1 MINLIAAFIQ
11 IPVINCAKG
20 LIDLK
25 DSTSKKI
32 DALIERY
39 PALEICRESLNAAV
53 EKICESFRSGNKL
66 VTCGNGGSAADAL
79 HIVGEL
85 MKGFIL
91 PRPVSSDFIARAEKL
106 FPNDAD
112 YFKANLQ
119 GALPTM
125 SLVGETALTT
135 AFANDQAADLSFAQ
149 QLFGIGKRGDILLA
163 ISTSGNSANVI
174 YAAEVA
180 KIIGVET
187 VALTGKSGGKLKNI
201 ADITICAPSDETYK
215 IQEFH
220 LPIYHAICIAA
231 ENEFFGA

>member
-1 MINLIAAFIQ
+1 M
-11 IPVINCAKG
+11 
-20 LIDLK
+20 
-25 DSTSKKI
+25 
-32 DALIERY
+32 
-39 PALEICRESLNAAV
+39 
-53 EKICESFRSGNKL
+53 
-66 VTCGNGGSAADAL
+66 

-91 PRPVSSDFIARAEKL
+91 SRRIEDFDADFVTRAEKI

-119 GALPTM
+119 CALPAI

-135 AFANDQAADLSFAQ
+135 AFANDQAANLSFAQ
-149 QLFGIGKRGDILLA
+149 QLFGIGRRGDILLA

-180 KIIGVET
+180 KIIGVK
-187 VALTGKSGGKLKNI
+187 VIALTGKSGGKLKNI
-201 ADITICAPSDETYK
+201 ADITICAPASETYK

-231 ENEFFGA
+231 ENEFFGE